1 MLHINTDPVAFE
13 WKHIEQFKQRN
24 IRTEYVLE
32 TEYNGLRY
40 AVFYGGCPCVYRY
53 AYWTQDQYKWR
64 DIPAVDLGDTWIE
77 DLEFVAV
84 QANNGDVIYSR
95 YNNEHRVSD
104 DGSVWVCGDRVSDTS
119 KQCKLT
125 VFKGRVEYWQ

>member
-1 MLHINTDPVAFE
+1 MLHIKTDPVTFE
-13 WKHIEQFKQRN
+13 WKDIERFEQRN
-24 IRTEYVLE
+24 IRTEYLLE
-32 TEYNGLRY
+32 TEYNGRRY

-53 AYWTQDQYKWR
+53 AHWTQDQYKWQNV
-64 DIPAVDLGDTWIE
+64 PAVDVGNTWIE

-84 QANNGDVIYSR
+84 RANNGDVIYSR
-95 YNNEHRVSD
+95 YTDEHRVSD

>member
-1 MLHINTDPVAFE
+1 MLHIKTDPVTFE
-13 WKHIEQFKQRN
+13 WKDIEQFKQRN
-24 IRTEYVLE
+24 IRTEYLLE
-32 TEYNGLRY
+32 TEYNGRRY

-53 AYWTQDQYKWR
+53 AYRTQDQYKWQNV
-64 DIPAVDLGDTWIE
+64 PAVDVGDTWIE

-95 YNNEHRVSD
+95 YTDEHRVSD